1 MAVAIHDG
9 TSLSQLLTVN
19 ADGSI
24 NVDDISA
31 ALDAAIISASGA
43 LTLIKGSAGN
53 LWGMFFQNNTAGIA
67 WIQFFDAATTG
78 AVTLGVTVPVWAA
91 PIPASG
97 ILTIP
102 PGARALLAFVNGIV
116 YAATS
121 ALGGATPESQS
132 GTVEFL

>member
-43 LTLIKGSAGN
+43 LTLIKGSAGS
-53 LWGMFFQNNTAGIA
+53 LWGLFFLNGGTAS

-97 ILTIP
+97 VLTVP
-102 PGARALLAFVNGIV
+102 PAARALLAFVNGIV

-121 ALGGATPESQS
+121 TLGGATPESNS

>member
-9 TSLSQLLTVN
+9 TNLNQLLAVN

-24 NVDDISA
+24 NTQAVA
-31 ALDAAIISASGA
+31 QALDAAIISATGA
-43 LTLIKGSAGN
+43 LTLIKGSPGK

-102 PGARALLAFVNGIV
+102 PAALALLAFASGIV

-121 ALGGATPESQS
+121 TLGGNTTESQS
-132 GTVEFL
+132 GTVEYL